1 MPISERVRKQ
11 WYEALFDMDSLKV
24 LELLKGDPDLLKVG
38 WGSGAAQMQWEKRP
52 WKNRTAL
59 HVGVKRG
66 NAELVEHVLTQC
78 KVDFNS
84 SSSEKNGSSTVS
96 LSRSK
101 HDGDDKGQEIAG
113 PSQEDTTGEGDRQ
126 PPKSTAREGDDK
138 SLLADDESKPQVN
151 GIKTVGEQPHDEDD
165 QILPSLLLVKD
176 GVYYLDAMAM
186 AMLIGNL
193 KIILMLLYAG
203 NYFPRTILP
212 DLDVTEESEENRGHR
227 AKLTEVTEQ
236 VVSSFEPQLTSLDV
250 LEMYES
256 DLDYNFLP
264 WQEYLFHW
272 ICSKSPVPN
281 VLKLAK
287 ALWGAAVRLNSDST
301 WRYLLEL
308 QDAQGRTPLHL
319 QSANPGW
326 GQFKIVVA
334 NNEGEVDTEV
344 VDCAMAAPD
353 AVGRTA
359 LHRALATG
367 NNQAL
372 KHLWE
377 LVAMD
382 HNKVAL
388 LGSELWQHS
397 IPKVLNG
404 WNKPRDIVL
413 RLVPWLAPQFEWDKL
428 SDRNDFQGCTTSCQ
442 VKESDGHNH
451 PVEGVQCSPFHSAI
465 LRKQVVP
472 MFETLFK
479 STTDARERSKLWKLY
494 SLDDLEYQWR
504 WQQTSG
510 TSTEVQING
519 LELAT
524 LIKDIDTAKWLQ
536 GYLDP
541 KHNLIRTKM
550 VRPWPAL
557 HIAANAGNYEMVK
570 MLLDDPG
577 CDTYSEDWNGNTAL
591 HHALA
596 VVTIGEFHPH
606 LLQCTDCEHVQDNDP
621 RNTQN
626 KKIAE
631 DDPLTDRQGCIN
643 LLLRSGCDVFK
654 TNKDGQPPHPQ
665 GKLINNSAF
674 LSWWYGRQGKEFDA
688 TNSRLSSA
696 ANAISVV
703 AALIATASYV
713 GPLQP
718 PMGYAG
724 DPSQIQDA
732 NVWVALFIVCDT
744 MSFYLA
750 IVAII
755 LSLIPN
761 LPMPQQDMED
771 EVRRTH
777 RLVAMSVTALF
788 PSIIFV
794 LLAFTASSIAV
805 VSANA
810 TPIGRILSITTAFI
824 GGFLCLM
831 TFIISAFRLL
841 AFAFPLRKWVK
852 RMYSVTNL

>member
-1 MPISERVRKQ
+1 MPISERVRQQ

-38 WGSGAAQMQWEKRP
+38 WGSEAAQMQWEKRP
-52 WKNRTAL
+52 WKERTAL

-66 NAELVEHVLTQC
+66 NADLVEHVLTQC

-84 SSSEKNGSSTVS
+84 SSEKNGSSTVR

-126 PPKSTAREGDDK
+126 PLKSTASEGDDK

-151 GIKTVGEQPHDEDD
+151 DTKTVGEQPHDEDD

-236 VVSSFEPQLTSLDV
+236 VVSSFEPSLDI

-272 ICSKSPVPN
+272 ICSETPDPN

-287 ALWGAAVRLNSDST
+287 ALWAAVRLNSDST

-308 QDAQGRTPLHL
+308 QDAQGRTPLHV
-319 QSANPGW
+319 QSAHPGW
-326 GQFKIVVA
+326 GQFKIFVA

-344 VDCAMAAPD
+344 VDCTMAAPD

-367 NNQAL
+367 NSQAL
-372 KHLWE
+372 EHLWE

-404 WNKPRDIVL
+404 CIKPRDIVL
-413 RLVPWLAPQFEWDKL
+413 RLVPVRAPQFEWDKL
-428 SDRNDFQGCTTSCQ
+428 SDRNDFQGCKTSYK
-442 VKESDGHNH
+442 VKESDGRNH
-451 PVEGVQCSPFHSAI
+451 RPVEGVQCSPFHSAI
-465 LRKQVVP
+465 LHKQLVP
-472 MFETLFK
+472 IFETLFK
-479 STTDARERSKLWKLY
+479 STTDAQERSKLWKLY
-494 SLDDLEYQWR
+494 KLDDAEYQWR
-504 WQQTSG
+504 WQQTSE
-510 TSTEVQING
+510 TSTQVQINA

-524 LIKDIDTAKWLQ
+524 LVEDIDTAKWLQ
-536 GYLDP
+536 GYSHP
-541 KHNLIRTKM
+541 KQNLIRTKRK
-550 VRPWPAL
+550 RPWPAL

-570 MLLDDPG
+570 MFLDDPH

-606 LLQCTDCEHVQDNDP
+606 LLEYIDCEHVQDNDP
-621 RNTQN
+621 RNRQN

-654 TNKDGQPPHPQ
+654 TNKDGQHPHPQ
-665 GKLINNSAF
+665 GKLVNNSTF
-674 LSWWYGRQGKEFDA
+674 RTWWSDRQGKEFDA
-688 TNSRLSSA
+688 TQGTLSSA
-696 ANAISVV
+696 ANAIAVV
-703 AALIATASYV
+703 AALVATASYV

-724 DPSQIQDA
+724 DPSQIQAA
-732 NVWVALFIVCDT
+732 NLWVLIFIFCDT

-761 LPMPQQDMED
+761 LPMPQQHMRD
-771 EVRRTH
+771 EVRRTL
-777 RLVAMSVTALF
+777 RMVTISVIALF

-794 LLAFTASSIAV
+794 LIAFISGSMAV

-810 TPIGRILSITTAFI
+810 TSIGGSLSITTASI
-824 GGFLCLM
+824 GGFMCFM
-831 TFIISAFRLL
+831 TFIVFAFRLL
-841 AFAFPLRKWVK
+841 AFAFPQKQVD
-852 RMYSVTNL
+852 

>member
-24 LELLKGDPDLLKVG
+24 LELLKGNPDLLKVG
-38 WGSGAAQMQWEKRP
+38 WGSEAAQMQWEKRP
-52 WKNRTAL
+52 WKERTAL

-84 SSSEKNGSSTVS
+84 SSEKNGSSTVS

-101 HDGDDKGQEIAG
+101 HDGDHK
-113 PSQEDTTGEGDRQ
+113 DTTGEGDGQ

-151 GIKTVGEQPHDEDD
+151 DTKTVGEQPHDEDD

-193 KIILMLLYAG
+193 KIILMLLYPG

-212 DLDVTEESEENRGHR
+212 DLDVTEESEENKGHR
-227 AKLTEVTEQ
+227 AKLTELIEQ

-272 ICSKSPVPN
+272 ICSESPVPN

-287 ALWGAAVRLNSDST
+287 ALWAAVRLNSDST

-308 QDAQGRTPLHL
+308 QDAQGRTPLHV
-319 QSANPGW
+319 QNAHPGW

-334 NNEGEVDTEV
+334 NYEGEVDTEV

-367 NNQAL
+367 NSQAL

-404 WNKPRDIVL
+404 WIEPRDIVL
-413 RLVPWLAPQFEWDKL
+413 RLVPGLSPQFEWDEL
-428 SDRNDFQGCTTSCQ
+428 SDRNDFQGCTTSCH
-442 VKESDGHNH
+442 VKDSDGRNH
-451 PVEGVQCSPFHSAI
+451 PVQGVQCSPFHSAI
-465 LRKQVVP
+465 LVKKVVP
-472 MFETLFK
+472 TFETLFE
-479 STTDARERSKLWKLY
+479 STTDARERSTLWKLY
-494 SLDDLEYQWR
+494 SLDDVEYQWR

-510 TSTEVQING
+510 TSTEVQINA
-519 LELAT
+519 LELAA
-524 LIKDIDTAKWLQ
+524 LMEDIDTAKWLQ
-536 GYLDP
+536 GYLHP
-541 KHNLIRTKM
+541 KQDLIRTKRK
-550 VRPWPAL
+550 RPWPAL
-557 HIAANAGNYEMVK
+557 HIAANA
-570 MLLDDPG
+570 
-577 CDTYSEDWNGNTAL
+577 
-591 HHALA
+591 
-596 VVTIGEFHPH
+596 
-606 LLQCTDCEHVQDNDP
+606 
-621 RNTQN
+621 
-626 KKIAE
+626 
-631 DDPLTDRQGCIN
+631 
-643 LLLRSGCDVFK
+643 
-654 TNKDGQPPHPQ
+654 
-665 GKLINNSAF
+665 
-674 LSWWYGRQGKEFDA
+674 
-688 TNSRLSSA
+688 
-696 ANAISVV
+696 
-703 AALIATASYV
+703 
-713 GPLQP
+713 
-718 PMGYAG
+718 
-724 DPSQIQDA
+724 
-732 NVWVALFIVCDT
+732 
-744 MSFYLA
+744 
-750 IVAII
+750 
-755 LSLIPN
+755 
-761 LPMPQQDMED
+761 
-771 EVRRTH
+771 
-777 RLVAMSVTALF
+777 
-788 PSIIFV
+788 
-794 LLAFTASSIAV
+794 
-805 VSANA
+805 
-810 TPIGRILSITTAFI
+810 
-824 GGFLCLM
+824 
-831 TFIISAFRLL
+831 
-841 AFAFPLRKWVK
+841 
-852 RMYSVTNL
+852 